1 MVVLEKYLVLFKQNY
16 VLVAFAY
23 LAAYAYCRFTAA
35 DGADEDGSESVW
47 TLISASLVAVLV
59 FAIIYI
65 HGLSDG
71 DFEEIIQGDPDF

>member
-16 VLVAFAY
+16 VLVAFAF

-35 DGADEDGSESVW
+35 DDADDTENFW
-47 TLISASLVAVLV
+47 TLVSASLVAVLV